1 MFQRGSISGSLSG
14 GARTSFGAQRAS
26 FGSVSSGFG
35 SQHFGGGIGI
45 SQLGSRVS
53 PSISL
58 ERSPIGG
65 ISTRSQPSRGFRVS
79 QFSRGLPRQLDISR
93 SFGRRSRSRQDLI
106 TMLRRSYGPRYRN
119 FQVRSSRSGIPII
132 RIPVRRNTVTS
143 PIVGRRITQSRS
155 SPQAMKRASATVRS
169 NDDSGPLEEQILAI
183 FSLDGHNVTDIIK
196 PEIVGKLAQLSETI
210 DHKTKVERIV
220 KKEST
225 VVADTAQEIVEIGDG
240 VAPVKSSVD
249 LSSTAVVAAAEQ
261 VKVTGSQT
269 AEIVPITVV
278 DVVPEPHV
286 PATVVHTQSA
296 VETVSQAAGSVTS
309 DVIVIP
315 EVISPVIPVQ
325 TDVIIS
331 PETPVV
337 PVQEIIV
344 PFVEVGGAVAT
355 DVLPHDILPVD
366 TIPIAI
372 KETVPEVV
380 VPLEVVTPPVVDLIV
395 AASEPTL
402 TQIVPE
408 VIAAET
414 TVLH

>member
-1 MFQRGSISGSLSG
+1 
-14 GARTSFGAQRAS
+14 
-26 FGSVSSGFG
+26 
-35 SQHFGGGIGI
+35 
-45 SQLGSRVS
+45 
-53 PSISL
+53 
-58 ERSPIGG
+58 
-65 ISTRSQPSRGFRVS
+65 
-79 QFSRGLPRQLDISR
+79 
-93 SFGRRSRSRQDLI
+93 
-106 TMLRRSYGPRYRN
+106 
-119 FQVRSSRSGIPII
+119 
-132 RIPVRRNTVTS
+132 
-143 PIVGRRITQSRS
+143 
-155 SPQAMKRASATVRS
+155 MKRASATVRS

-240 VAPVKSSVD
+240 VEPVKSSVD
-249 LSSTAVVAAAEQ
+249 LSSTAVVAA
-261 VKVTGSQT
+261 

-296 VETVSQAAGSVTS
+296 VETVSQAAGSGIIFQETPVTS
-309 DVIVIP
+309 DVIVNP

-402 TQIVPE
+402 T
-408 VIAAET
+408 
-414 TVLH
+414 

>member
-1 MFQRGSISGSLSG
+1 
-14 GARTSFGAQRAS
+14 
-26 FGSVSSGFG
+26 
-35 SQHFGGGIGI
+35 
-45 SQLGSRVS
+45 
-53 PSISL
+53 
-58 ERSPIGG
+58 
-65 ISTRSQPSRGFRVS
+65 
-79 QFSRGLPRQLDISR
+79 
-93 SFGRRSRSRQDLI
+93 
-106 TMLRRSYGPRYRN
+106 MLRRSYGPRYRN

-240 VAPVKSSVD
+240 VEPVKSSVD

-296 VETVSQAAGSVTS
+296 VETVSQAAGSGIIFQETPVTS
-309 DVIVIP
+309 DVIVNP

-344 PFVEVGGAVAT
+344 PFVDVGGAVAT

>member
-1 MFQRGSISGSLSG
+1 
-14 GARTSFGAQRAS
+14 
-26 FGSVSSGFG
+26 
-35 SQHFGGGIGI
+35 
-45 SQLGSRVS
+45 
-53 PSISL
+53 
-58 ERSPIGG
+58 
-65 ISTRSQPSRGFRVS
+65 
-79 QFSRGLPRQLDISR
+79 
-93 SFGRRSRSRQDLI
+93 
-106 TMLRRSYGPRYRN
+106 MLRRSYGPRYRN

-240 VAPVKSSVD
+240 VEPVKSSVD
-249 LSSTAVVAAAEQ
+249 LSSTAVVAA
-261 VKVTGSQT
+261 

-296 VETVSQAAGSVTS
+296 VETVSQAAGSGIIFQETPVTS
-309 DVIVIP
+309 DVIVNP

-402 TQIVPE
+402 T
-408 VIAAET
+408 
-414 TVLH
+414 